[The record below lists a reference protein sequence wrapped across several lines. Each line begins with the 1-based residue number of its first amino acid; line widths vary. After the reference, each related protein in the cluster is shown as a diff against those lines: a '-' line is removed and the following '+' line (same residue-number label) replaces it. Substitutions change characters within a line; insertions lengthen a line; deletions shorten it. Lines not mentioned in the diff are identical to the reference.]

1 MSFETSRLRRR
12 RISNRAG
19 PVSAG
24 RSLDSRVGSRKSPVE
39 LQIEHPVLAFPERL
53 WSPSSSMKFGS
64 PVDAQKHPRHDQNP
78 RRRSWPHGCCLKP
91 CCATQMQLLKWS
103 AVPAVVLFVAAT
115 LAIAGWLDST
125 WVSVLFTFSSLA
137 ALFRWRR
144 ATYRLEGSI
153 QNVDHDRL
161 NSEGQRIFKTIFV
174 VTFTSSILLMMGALL
189 VPAAGTAAGGA
200 LTINVMVWCPSSNSV
215 Q

>member
-1 MSFETSRLRRR
+1 
-12 RISNRAG
+12 
-19 PVSAG
+19 
-24 RSLDSRVGSRKSPVE
+24 
-39 LQIEHPVLAFPERL
+39 
-53 WSPSSSMKFGS
+53 
-64 PVDAQKHPRHDQNP
+64 
-78 RRRSWPHGCCLKP
+78 
-91 CCATQMQLLKWS
+91 MQLLKWS